1 MRLLTSFSG
10 DQIKGCSYIFR
21 MKEMVTRGLSGITF
35 SEPSLWWPSPVKPP
49 PKSISQPL
57 IYKFVPS
64 YFLSRFTR
72 LFHNPSILYPSL
84 SAHHQ
89 LQKLRIQ
96 SSKSPLPLSSSSSIL
111 LSFVKNLHRWF
122 QESSKFSLKKIIL
135 PLQNWNPLDSQ
146 IFLGYTWSEDT
157 PPSSPP
163 LFLARDCQ
171 ANFVRGVGGD
181 SIYLEGQAGQVYNTL
196 QHGTAICNPL

>member
-1 MRLLTSFSG
+1 MFFFHHCTIAREWDTTSCGGGEEAVSVNSPMRLLTSFSG

-96 SSKSPLPLSSSSSIL
+96 SSKSPLPLL
-111 LSFVKNLHRWF
+111 L
-122 QESSKFSLKKIIL
+122 KFFNSIIL
-135 PLQNWNPLDSQ
+135 RYHEIFIDDSKNHQ
-146 IFLGYTWSEDT
+146 
-157 PPSSPP
+157 SS
-163 LFLARDCQ
+163 L
-171 ANFVRGVGGD
+171 
-181 SIYLEGQAGQVYNTL
+181 
-196 QHGTAICNPL
+196 